1 MIQYFGTTAP
11 TLDVSGL
18 TNEVTLQSI
27 FNVIQPLLPLVGLAI
42 LVGVVFYTL
51 RWAIGMFRGI

>member
-1 MIQYFGTTAP
+1 MLEIFGTTAP

-18 TNEVTLQSI
+18 TTNVTLQGI
-27 FNVIQPLLPLVGLAI
+27 FNVIQPLLPIVATAI

>member
-1 MIQYFGTTAP
+1 MLNYFGTTAP
-11 TLDVSGL
+11 TLDVQGL
-18 TNEVTLQSI
+18 TDNVTLQGI
-27 FNVIQPLLPLVGLAI
+27 FNVIQPLLPIVATAI